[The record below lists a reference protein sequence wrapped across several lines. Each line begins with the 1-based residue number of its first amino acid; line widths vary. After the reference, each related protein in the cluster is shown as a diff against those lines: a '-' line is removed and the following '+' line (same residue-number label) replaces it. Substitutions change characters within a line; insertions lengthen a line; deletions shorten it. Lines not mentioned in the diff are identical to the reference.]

1 MGLDISFS
9 KVEAL
14 KAGVVHIEQHWEE
27 GYESTHLG
35 ISQPG
40 RVIELVCWKTGN
52 GDLIRQETCGVDDQI
67 VIQYLRNEKRG
78 KDLQTQL
85 TDAGVTSEV
94 W

>member
-14 KAGVVHIEQHWEE
+14 KAGVVHMEQHWEE
-27 GYESTHLG
+27 GFESTQLG
-35 ISQPG
+35 IEQPG
-40 RVIELVCWKTGN
+40 KVIELVCWKTGN
-52 GDLIRQETCGVDDQI
+52 GDQIRQETHGVDDQI
-67 VIQYLRNEKRG
+67 IIQYLRNESRG
-78 KDLQTQL
+78 KNLQCQL